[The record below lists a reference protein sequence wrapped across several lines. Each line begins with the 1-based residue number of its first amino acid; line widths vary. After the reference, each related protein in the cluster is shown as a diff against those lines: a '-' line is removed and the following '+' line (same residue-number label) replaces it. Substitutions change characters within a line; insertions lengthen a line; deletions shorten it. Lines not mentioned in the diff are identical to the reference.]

1 MLKARTLEDFIPNYE
16 RRATEPPSQ
25 TPNSLQRSTRA
36 RVKQSTSANLERAEE
51 PTLHAPYG
59 YALSVFYNGDLR
71 KAGVKLY
78 QPDSRQISF
87 WYDTTNHLPYCLSTL
102 PVSQLESVRE
112 ITDHP
117 GFDHFES
124 VQKFDALTDTMRTMT
139 KIVAKD
145 PRSIG
150 GSVNSI
156 RERLSEAW
164 EARIR
169 YYNCFIY
176 DRELQMGMPYQLRD
190 NQLMLRE
197 CLDHTDQINV
207 HEIFDEEAIEFRG
220 YIDRWIQLFQCP
232 LPSIRRAAVDIEV
245 YSAVSTR
252 FPDPNEARDRIIA
265 ASIVD
270 SDGIRCV
277 YVLLRKEEEQSTA
290 EGSEKVQVTYF
301 QREEELIH
309 AILQIL
315 DEYPVI
321 LTFNGDDF
329 DLRYIYNR
337 AIRLGIP
344 RQNIPIILQD
354 RSTRLSHGIHVDLY
368 RFFFNRSIQIYAF
381 SQKYSALTLDSVSN
395 ALLGEGKIK
404 LETPISDLSYSELIA
419 YCLQDAEVTLRL
431 TAFDDEL
438 VMKLIQIMMRITS
451 MPMEDLTRQ
460 GVSSWIRNLMYKE
473 HRRLNYLIPNSQ
485 NILEAKGEATSAATI
500 KGKKFKGG
508 IVVDPKPGVHFNV
521 AVLDFASLYPSVI
534 KVYNLSYETVLCSH
548 DTCRSNTIPTLP
560 HWICKERKGLA
571 SLIIGSLRDVRVK
584 LYKQLAKKQNLDA
597 SLRNLYNVIQLTL
610 KVLLNASYGVMG
622 AESFN
627 LYCPPLAEA
636 VTAIGRYA
644 ITETVKK
651 AEAIGIEVLYGDTDS
666 VFLKAP
672 TTQQISELVQW
683 SESQLGMELE
693 IDKIY
698 RYAAF
703 SHLKKNYF
711 GVHTD
716 GKVDIKGLTGKKRH
730 IPAFLQ
736 KAFMDM
742 VEVLSQVQS
751 PKDFEKAKVDVKEI
765 VKTCYQNLKKKQYPL
780 NDLALKVMLSKPLHR
795 YIKTTPQHVK
805 AATLLEKAGYEI
817 KAGDIIF
824 FIKTSNELGVKPIQL
839 ATIGDIDTKKYIEYL
854 ESTFDQVFD
863 TLGLEFQEILGI
875 SKLDTFFM

>member
-1 MLKARTLEDFIPNYE
+1 LKAATLEDFIPNY
-16 RRATEPPSQ
+16 
-25 TPNSLQRSTRA
+25 QRNPQDTRA
-36 RVKQSTSANLERAEE
+36 QTQKPLQQAVTKRSHENMRVKLERSKE
-51 PTLHAPYG
+51 PDSNVPYG
-59 YALSVFYNGDLR
+59 YALSVFYSGDQR

-78 QPDSRQISF
+78 QPDSRKISF
-87 WYDTTNHLPYCLSTL
+87 WYDTSKHLPYCLSTL
-102 PVSQLESVRE
+102 PIPQLESISE
-112 ITDHP
+112 IRDHP
-117 GFDHFES
+117 GFDHFEA
-124 VQKFDALTDTMRTMT
+124 VQKFNALTDTPIEMT

-150 GSVNSI
+150 GSANSI
-156 RERLSEAW
+156 REMLPEAW
-164 EARIR
+164 ESRIR
-169 YYNCFIY
+169 YYNCYIY

-190 NQLMLRE
+190 NNLVLSE
-197 CLDHTDQINV
+197 CLDNTNQINMQ
-207 HEIFDEEAIEFRG
+207 EAFEEEDDEFRE

-232 LPSIRRAAVDIEV
+232 FPSIRRAAVDIEV
-245 YSAVSTR
+245 FSAVG
-252 FPDPNEARDRIIA
+252 
-265 ASIVD
+265 VK
-270 SDGIRCV
+270 CV
-277 YVLLRKEEEQSTA
+277 YVLLYEEERQGNNA
-290 EGSEKVQVTYF
+290 VPEDVHVTYF
-301 QREEELIH
+301 HEEDELILELLK
-309 AILQIL
+309 ILF
-315 DEYPVI
+315 DYPVV
-321 LTFNGDDF
+321 LTFNGDNF

-344 RQNIPIILQD
+344 REQIPIILQE
-354 RSTRLSHGIHVDLY
+354 RSTRLYQGIHVDLY

-381 SQKYSALTLDSVSN
+381 SQKYSALTLDSVAN

-404 LETPISDLSYSELIA
+404 LETPISELSYSELIE

-431 TAFDDEL
+431 TTFDDEL
-438 VMKLIQIMMRITS
+438 VMKLIQIMMRITA

-460 GVSSWIRNLMYKE
+460 GVSSWIRNLMYNE

-485 NILEAKGEATSAATI
+485 NILDAKGEATSTATI

-508 IVVDPKPGVHFNV
+508 IVVDPKPGVHFHV

-560 HWICKERKGLA
+560 HWICRERKGLS

-584 LYKQLAKKQNLDA
+584 LYKKLAKKQNIDT
-597 SLRNLYNVIQLTL
+597 SLQNLYNVIQLTL

-636 VTAIGRYA
+636 VTAVGRYA

-651 AEAIGIEVLYGDTDS
+651 AESIGIEVLYGDTDS

-672 TTQQISELVQW
+672 TTQQINELVQW
-683 SESQLGMELE
+683 SESELRMELE

-742 VEVLSQVQS
+742 VHVLGQVQS
-751 PKDFEKAKVDVKEI
+751 PRDFEKAKAEVKEI
-765 VKTCYQNLKKKQYPL
+765 VKTCYRNLKKKQYPL
-780 NDLALKVMLSKPLHR
+780 NDLALKVMLSKPLRR
-795 YIKTTPQHVK
+795 YVKTTPQHVK
-805 AATLLEKAGYEI
+805 AATLLENAGYEI
-817 KAGDIIF
+817 KAGDIIS
-824 FIKTSNELGVKPIQL
+824 FIKTSNEMGVKPIQL
-839 ATIGDIDTKKYIEYL
+839 ASIKDIDTEKYVEYL
-854 ESTFDQVFD
+854 RSIFEQVFD

>member
-1 MLKARTLEDFIPNYE
+1 LLATTLEDFIPNYRGYSTDTTTPISQPLQQE
-16 RRATEPPSQ
+16 ASPQTRDKPPG
-25 TPNSLQRSTRA
+25 PI
-36 RVKQSTSANLERAEE
+36 KELE
-51 PTLHAPYG
+51 TKAPSG
-59 YALSVFYNGDLR
+59 FALSVFYDGEQR

-78 QPDSRQISF
+78 HPESRTISH
-87 WYDTTNHLPYCLSTL
+87 WYDTTNHLPYCLSKLSITEL
-102 PVSQLESVRE
+102 KTDYQE
-112 ITDHP
+112 ITEHP
-117 GFDHFES
+117 GFDHFEIIN
-124 VQKFDALTDTMRTMT
+124 KHNALTDTPIEMT
-139 KIVAKD
+139 KIIAKD

-150 GSVNSI
+150 GLATSI
-156 RERLSEAW
+156 REALPAAW

-169 YYNCFIY
+169 YYNCYIY
-176 DRELQMGMPYQLRD
+176 DRALQLGMPYQLREEELVLSECTD
-190 NQLMLRE
+190 NTNQKMI
-197 CLDHTDQINV
+197 HNV
-207 HEIFDEEAIEFRG
+207 FTNEEGEFKT

-232 LPSIRRAAVDIEV
+232 FPSIRRAAVDIEV
-245 YSAVSTR
+245 YSAVATR
-252 FPDPNEARDRIIA
+252 IPDPHEANDPIIA

-270 SDGIRCV
+270 SDGIKRV
-277 YVLLRKEEEQSTA
+277 YVLLRETISQGAKTTPVE
-290 EGSEKVQVTYF
+290 VQVTYY
-301 QREEELIH
+301 QYETELIQ
-309 AILQIL
+309 ALFQIL
-315 DEYPVI
+315 IEYPVI

-337 AIRLGIP
+337 ALRLGFP
-344 RQNIPIILQD
+344 RQQIPIILQQ
-354 RSTRLSHGIHVDLY
+354 RSTRIRPGIHIDLY

-381 SQKYSALTLDSVSN
+381 SQKYSALTLDSVTK
-395 ALLGEGKIK
+395 ALLGEGKVQ
-404 LETPISDLSYSELIA
+404 LETPISKLSYTDLIE
-419 YCLQDAEVTLRL
+419 YCLQDSDVTFRL

-438 VMKLIQIMMRITS
+438 VMKLIQIMMRITA

-460 GVSSWIRNLMYKE
+460 GVSSWIRNLMYNE

-485 NILEAKGEATSAATI
+485 DILDVKGEATSAATI

-534 KVYNLSYETVLCSH
+534 KVHNLSYETVLCPH
-548 DTCRSNTIPTLP
+548 DTCRTNTIPTLP
-560 HWICKERKGLA
+560 HWVCRKRKGLS
-571 SLIIGSLRDVRVK
+571 SLLIGSLRDVRVK
-584 LYKQLAKKQNLDA
+584 LYKQLAKDQKIEP

-651 AEAIGIEVLYGDTDS
+651 AESIGIEVIYGDTDS

-672 TTQQISELVQW
+672 TNHQIEELVDW
-683 SESQLGMELE
+683 SKRSLEMELE

-711 GVHTD
+711 GVYTD

-736 KAFMDM
+736 KAFMD
-742 VEVLSQVQS
+742 VVHVLSQVQS
-751 PKDFEKAKVDVKEI
+751 SQDFQTARRDVKAI
-765 VKTCYQNLKKKQYPL
+765 VKTCYHNLKQKQYPL
-780 NDLALKVMLSKPLHR
+780 QDLALKVMLSKPLRR
-795 YIKTTPQHVK
+795 YTKTTPQHVK
-805 AATLLEKAGYEI
+805 AATQLEEAGYEI
-817 KAGDIIF
+817 KPGDIIT
-824 FIKTSNELGVKPIQL
+824 FIKTSNASGVKPVQL
-839 ATIGDIDTKKYIEYL
+839 ASIHDIDTEKYIEYL

>member
-1 MLKARTLEDFIPNYE
+1 
-16 RRATEPPSQ
+16 
-25 TPNSLQRSTRA
+25 
-36 RVKQSTSANLERAEE
+36 
-51 PTLHAPYG
+51 
-59 YALSVFYNGDLR
+59 VF
-71 KAGVKLY
+71 
-78 QPDSRQISF
+78 
-87 WYDTTNHLPYCLSTL
+87 
-102 PVSQLESVRE
+102 
-112 ITDHP
+112 
-117 GFDHFES
+117 
-124 VQKFDALTDTMRTMT
+124 
-139 KIVAKD
+139 
-145 PRSIG
+145 
-150 GSVNSI
+150 
-156 RERLSEAW
+156 
-164 EARIR
+164 
-169 YYNCFIY
+169 
-176 DRELQMGMPYQLRD
+176 
-190 NQLMLRE
+190 
-197 CLDHTDQINV
+197 
-207 HEIFDEEAIEFRG
+207 
-220 YIDRWIQLFQCP
+220 
-232 LPSIRRAAVDIEV
+232 
-245 YSAVSTR
+245 SAVATR
-252 FPDPNEARDRIIA
+252 VPDPNEANDRIIA

-270 SDGIRCV
+270 SDGVKCV
-277 YVLLRKEEEQSTA
+277 YVLLYEEERQGNNA
-290 EGSEKVQVTYF
+290 VPEDVHVTYF
-301 QREEELIH
+301 HEEDELILELLK
-309 AILQIL
+309 ILF
-315 DEYPVI
+315 DYPVV
-321 LTFNGDDF
+321 LTFNGDNF

-344 RQNIPIILQD
+344 REQIPIILQE
-354 RSTRLSHGIHVDLY
+354 RSTRLYQGIHVDLY

-381 SQKYSALTLDSVSN
+381 SQKYSALTLDSVAN

-404 LETPISDLSYSELIA
+404 LETPISELSYSELIE

-431 TAFDDEL
+431 TTFDDEL
-438 VMKLIQIMMRITS
+438 VMKLIQIMMRITA

-460 GVSSWIRNLMYKE
+460 GVSSWIRNLMYNE

-485 NILEAKGEATSAATI
+485 NILDAKGEATSTATI

-508 IVVDPKPGVHFNV
+508 IVVDPKPGVHFHV

-560 HWICKERKGLA
+560 HWICRERKGLS

-584 LYKQLAKKQNLDA
+584 LYKKLAKKQNIDT
-597 SLRNLYNVIQLTL
+597 SLQNLYNVIQLTL

-636 VTAIGRYA
+636 VTAVGRYA

-651 AEAIGIEVLYGDTDS
+651 AESIGIEVLYGDTDS

-672 TTQQISELVQW
+672 TTQQINELVQW
-683 SESQLGMELE
+683 SESELRMELE

-742 VEVLSQVQS
+742 VHVLGQVQS
-751 PKDFEKAKVDVKEI
+751 PRDFEKAKAEVKEI
-765 VKTCYQNLKKKQYPL
+765 VKTCYRNLKKKQYPL
-780 NDLALKVMLSKPLHR
+780 NDLALKVMLSKPLRR
-795 YIKTTPQHVK
+795 YVKTTPQHVK
-805 AATLLEKAGYEI
+805 AATLLENAGYEI
-817 KAGDIIF
+817 KAGDIIS
-824 FIKTSNELGVKPIQL
+824 FIKTSNEMGVKPIQL
-839 ATIGDIDTKKYIEYL
+839 ASIKDIDTEKYVEYL
-854 ESTFDQVFD
+854 RSIFEQVFD

>member
-1 MLKARTLEDFIPNYE
+1 MLKAVTLKDFIPKY
-16 RRATEPPSQ
+16 Q
-25 TPNSLQRSTRA
+25 PNSQNTSLLTQRPLQE
-36 RVKQSTSANLERAEE
+36 STSNQRHENLRVESGFKTPES
-51 PTLHAPYG
+51 TIQYS
-59 YALSVFYNGDLR
+59 YVLSVFYSGDQR
-71 KAGVKLY
+71 KAVVKLY
-78 QPDSRQISF
+78 QPDSKTISF
-87 WYDTTNHLPYCLSTL
+87 WSDTTHHLPYCLSSL
-102 PVSQLESVRE
+102 SSPELESINKIKE
-112 ITDHP
+112 HP
-117 GFDHFES
+117 GFDHFET
-124 VQKFDALTDTMRTMT
+124 VQKYSALTDTPIKMT

-150 GSVNSI
+150 GSANSI
-156 RERLSEAW
+156 REMLPEAW

-169 YYNCFIY
+169 YNNCYIY
-176 DRELQMGMPYQLRD
+176 DQELQMGMPYQVID
-190 NQLMLRE
+190 NKLVLTD
-197 CLDHTDQINV
+197 CLDSRNQITTPNV
-207 HEIFDEEAIEFRG
+207 FGDEDDEFKE
-220 YIDRWIQLFQCP
+220 YIDHWIQLFQCP

-245 YSAVSTR
+245 FSAVATR
-252 FPDPNEARDRIIA
+252 VPDPNDARDKIIA
-265 ASIVD
+265 ASVVD
-270 SDGIRCV
+270 SDGVKCIHVLIR
-277 YVLLRKEEEQSTA
+277 EDEQLGDRVNPA
-290 EGSEKVQVTYF
+290 DIQVTYF
-301 QREEELIH
+301 QDETVLIQELFKN
-309 AILQIL
+309 LL
-315 DEYPVI
+315 DYPVI

-337 AIRLGIP
+337 AVRLGIP
-344 RQNIPIILQD
+344 RQYIPIILRE
-354 RSTRLSHGIHVDLY
+354 RSTQLYQGIHIDLY

-381 SQKYSALTLDSVSN
+381 SQKYSALTLDSVTH

-404 LETPISDLSYSELIA
+404 LETPISELSYSELIE

-431 TAFDDEL
+431 TSFDDEL
-438 VMKLIQIMMRITS
+438 VMKLIQIMMRITAMS
-451 MPMEDLTRQ
+451 MEDLTRQ

-485 NILEAKGEATSAATI
+485 NILDAKGEATSSATI

-508 IVVDPKPGVHFNV
+508 IVVDPKPGVHFHV

-548 DTCRSNTIPTLP
+548 DTCRTNTIPTLP
-560 HWICKERKGLA
+560 HWICTKRKGLS

-584 LYKQLAKKQNLDA
+584 IYKKLAKEPNIDT

-651 AEAIGIEVLYGDTDS
+651 AESIGIDVLYGDTDS
-666 VFLKAP
+666 VFLKSP
-672 TTQQISELVQW
+672 TTQQINELVQW
-683 SESQLGMELE
+683 SESTLGMELE

-742 VEVLSQVQS
+742 VRVLSQVQS
-751 PKDFEKAKVDVKEI
+751 PRDFEKAKTEVRSI
-765 VKTCYQNLKKKQYPL
+765 VKTCYHNLKKKQYPL
-780 NDLALKVMLSKPLHR
+780 NDLALKVMLSKPIRR
-795 YIKTTPQHVK
+795 YVKTTPQHVK
-805 AATLLEKAGYEI
+805 AATLLESAGYDI
-817 KAGDIIF
+817 KPGDIIS

-839 ATIGDIDTKKYIEYL
+839 ASVKDIDTEKYVEYL
-854 ESTFDQVFD
+854 ESTFEQVFD
-863 TLGLEFQEILGI
+863 ALELEFQEILGI
-875 SKLDTFFM
+875 STLDSFFA

>member
-1 MLKARTLEDFIPNYE
+1 MLTTATLKDFIPTYQHNSQD
-16 RRATEPPSQ
+16 TQSQ
-25 TPNSLQRSTRA
+25 TSKPLQQAVSNRSHKHA
-36 RVKQSTSANLERAEE
+36 PAKLERSRKANSKI
-51 PTLHAPYG
+51 PYG
-59 YALSVFYNGDLR
+59 YVLSVFYDGDQR

-78 QPDSRQISF
+78 QPDSRKISF
-87 WYDTTNHLPYCLSTL
+87 WYDTSKHLPYCLSTL
-102 PVSQLESVRE
+102 SIPQLESNNE
-112 ITDHP
+112 IRRHP
-117 GFDHFES
+117 GFDHFEA
-124 VQKFDALTDTMRTMT
+124 VQKFNALTDASIEMT

-150 GSVNSI
+150 GSANSI
-156 RERLSEAW
+156 REMLPEAW
-164 EARIR
+164 ESRIR
-169 YYNCFIY
+169 YYNCYIY
-176 DRELQMGMPYQLRD
+176 DRELQMGMPYQLLD
-190 NQLMLRE
+190 NNLILSEYLDNTNQIKMHEAFEEEDNKFRE
-197 CLDHTDQINV
+197 
-207 HEIFDEEAIEFRG
+207 

-245 YSAVSTR
+245 FSAIATR
-252 FPDPNEARDRIIA
+252 VPDPNEANDQIIA

-270 SDGIRCV
+270 SDCLKRV
-277 YVLLRKEEEQSTA
+277 YVLLREEGPQENSA
-290 EGSEKVQVTYF
+290 VPVDVHVTYF
-301 QREEELIH
+301 QKEDELIQELLE
-309 AILQIL
+309 ILL
-315 DEYPVI
+315 EYPII

-344 RQNIPIILQD
+344 RQQIPIILQE
-354 RSTRLSHGIHVDLY
+354 RSTRLYQGIHIDLY

-381 SQKYSALTLDSVSN
+381 SQKYSALTLDSVAN
-395 ALLGEGKIK
+395 ALLNEGKIK
-404 LETPISDLSYSELIA
+404 LETPISELNYSELIE

-431 TAFDDEL
+431 TSFDDEL
-438 VMKLIQIMMRITS
+438 VMKLIQIMMRITA

-460 GVSSWIRNLMYKE
+460 GVSSWIRNLMYNE

-485 NILEAKGEATSAATI
+485 NILDAKGEATSAATI

-508 IVVDPKPGVHFNV
+508 IVVDPKPGVHFHV
-521 AVLDFASLYPSVI
+521 AVLDFASLYPSII

-548 DTCRSNTIPTLP
+548 DTCRNNTIPTLP
-560 HWICKERKGLA
+560 HWICKERKGLS

-584 LYKQLAKKQNLDA
+584 LYKKLAKKQNIDT
-597 SLRNLYNVIQLTL
+597 SLQNLYNVIQLTL

-651 AEAIGIEVLYGDTDS
+651 AESIGIEVLYGDTDS

-672 TTQQISELVQW
+672 TTQQINELVQW
-683 SESQLGMELE
+683 SENELGMELE

-742 VEVLSQVQS
+742 VQVLGQVQS
-751 PKDFEKAKVDVKEI
+751 PRDFEKAKAEVKEI
-765 VKTCYQNLKKKQYPL
+765 VKTCYRNLKKKQYPL
-780 NDLALKVMLSKPLHR
+780 NDLALKVMLSKPLRR
-795 YIKTTPQHVK
+795 YVKTTPQHVK
-805 AATLLEKAGYEI
+805 AATLLENAGYEI
-817 KAGDIIF
+817 KAGDIIS
-824 FIKTSNELGVKPIQL
+824 FIKTSNEIGVKPVQL
-839 ATIGDIDTKKYIEYL
+839 ASIKDIDTEKYIEYL
-854 ESTFDQVFD
+854 RSIFEQVFD

-875 SKLDTFFM
+875 STLDTFFM